1 MIRDNEGEKRLIEKI
16 RGKRVLYVAT
26 KNLDYL
32 RLQQEIKL
40 IQKYSDKAT
49 VIVSDS
55 KSYIKRIL
63 FTYKKLLM
71 TRSKDYDVF
80 FVGFMAQM
88 IIPVW
93 KWKFRKCD
101 IIIDFFI
108 SVYDTLVDDRKKIK
122 GKSLPGRFVHC
133 LDKNTIKAADWIIC
147 DTKAHGKYFA
157 EEFGLK
163 EKSRLLVVYLEAD
176 TKYYHRMDADRPKK
190 WKHKFLVLYFG
201 SILPVQ
207 GVDIVMRAAELLEGE
222 SDIAFLIIGPI
233 GKSGERAESDNV
245 TYINWLPQNELA
257 EYIAFSDLCLAG
269 HFSDSVGK
277 AKRTIPGKAY
287 IYAAMGKRMILGDT
301 PANRELFDEKED
313 NVSFVEPGNA
323 QRLADQIL
331 DYYNRS

>member
-1 MIRDNEGEKRLIEKI
+1 MIRDNEGEKKLIEKI
-16 RGKRVLYVAT
+16 GGKRVLYVAT

-122 GKSLPGRFVHC
+122 GKSLPGRFVH
-133 LDKNTIKAADWIIC
+133 
-147 DTKAHGKYFA
+147 FA

-176 TKYYHRMDADRPKK
+176 TKYYHRMDADRPEK

-233 GKSGERAESDNV
+233 GKNGERAESDNV

>member
-1 MIRDNEGEKRLIEKI
+1 MIRNNGGEKSLIEKL

-26 KNLDYL
+26 KNKDYL
-32 RLQQEIKL
+32 RVQQEIKL
-40 IQKYSDKAT
+40 IQKYSEKTT

-55 KSYIKRIL
+55 KSYIKRVL
-63 FTYKKLLM
+63 YAYKKLLM

-101 IIIDFFI
+101 IIVDFFI
-108 SVYDTLVDDRKKIK
+108 SIYDTLVDDRKKIK
-122 GKSLPGRFVHC
+122 ERSLPGRFVHC
-133 LDKNTIKAADWIIC
+133 LDKNTIKVANWIVC
-147 DTKAHGKYFA
+147 DTNAHGKYFA
-157 EEFGLK
+157 EEFGVK

-176 TKYYHRMDADRPKK
+176 TKYYHCMDVERPKK
-190 WKHKFLVLYFG
+190 WENKFLVLFFG

-207 GVDIVMRAAELLEGE
+207 GVDVVMRAAELLERE

-233 GKSGERAESDNV
+233 GKNGKRAESDNV

-269 HFSDSVGK
+269 HFSDSVEK
-277 AKRTIPGKAY
+277 ARRTIPGKAY
-287 IYAAMGKRMILGDT
+287 IYEAMGKRMILGDT
-301 PANRELFDEKED
+301 PANRELFDEKAD
-313 NVSFVEPGNA
+313 NVSFVELGNA
-323 QRLADQIL
+323 QKLADQIL
-331 DYYNRS
+331 DYYNKS